1 VNAAFFMKSEMKHF
15 LPTTKQEIQNLGWK
29 QLDIIIITG
38 DAYIDH
44 PSFGAIL
51 IARVLEAKGYKVGI
65 ISQPDWKSES
75 DFMKLGTPRLFFGI
89 SSGNMDSMIN
99 HFTAQKKLR
108 STDAY
113 SPAGKAGLRP
123 NRATIIYSQ
132 KVRSLFKNTP
142 IVIGGIEAS
151 LRRIPHYDFWS
162 DKVRNSILFDS
173 RADLLVYG
181 MGERA
186 IIEIA
191 EELDNGKNISDLQDI
206 RGTVFSSKE
215 DLGEVKLQKFST
227 NNSKTE
233 FLKYNKIFFESF
245 NTKKISYPFAG
256 KYLVHNLP
264 AKPFS
269 TKELDD
275 VFNMPFTRKP
285 HPSYSGKK
293 ITAFEQIKD
302 SITSHRGCFGGCNFC
317 AIGAHQ
323 GKTIQSRS
331 QNSILQE
338 VRRLSNENQF
348 NGTISDIG
356 GPTANMYG
364 ASCKLN
370 IADTCKR
377 RSCLFPEICPSLEY
391 SAKNYKKILQKAGK
405 VSNVNHVF
413 ISSGIRFD
421 MALEDDEFIYQIADQ
436 HTKGLL
442 KLAPEHKSD
451 KVLTFM
457 NKPSFNKYQKF
468 GSIYGKMSRE
478 LGKKQYILPYIIVG
492 HPGAT
497 LHDTIELAVYLRKNN
512 IKLKQVQEFTPTP
525 MTISTLMYYT
535 GLVLNAKKIHIAK
548 GREIRLMKALIQWFE
563 PRNKKLVIEAL
574 TNAKRKDL
582 INFFLNG

>member
-1 VNAAFFMKSEMKHF
+1 MDHF
-15 LPTTKQEIQNLGWK
+15 LPTTKTEMQALGWK
-29 QLDIIIITG
+29 QLDIIIISG
-38 DAYIDH
+38 DAYVDH
-44 PSFGAIL
+44 PSFGPIL
-51 IARVLEAKGYKVGI
+51 IARVLESKGFKVGI
-65 ISQPDWKSES
+65 IAQPDWKSDT
-75 DFMKLGTPRLFFGI
+75 DFTRLGTPRLFFGI

-99 HFTAQKKLR
+99 HYTAQNKIR

-113 SPAGKAGLRP
+113 TPGGKAGLRP
-123 NRATIIYSQ
+123 NRATIVYSQ
-132 KVRSLFKNTP
+132 KIKSLFKETP

-186 IIEIA
+186 ILEIA
-191 EELDNGKNISDLQDI
+191 AELDRGKQVSELTKI
-206 RGTVFSSKE
+206 RGTGFSSKVN
-215 DLGEVKLQKFST
+215 LGEIEIKNYSNKMSKLD
-227 NNSKTE
+227 
-233 FLKYNKIFFESF
+233 FLKFNKIFFDNF
-245 NTKKISYPFAG
+245 NTKRLSYAFAG
-256 KYLVHNLP
+256 KYLIHNLP

-269 TKELDD
+269 TKEMDEI
-275 VFNMPFTRKP
+275 FNLPFQRKP
-285 HPSYSGKK
+285 HPCYKGKR

-302 SITSHRGCFGGCNFC
+302 SITSHRGCFGGCSFC

-338 VRRLSNENQF
+338 VRELALQPQF

-356 GPTANMYG
+356 GPSANMYG
-364 ASCKLN
+364 MSCKLD
-370 IADTCKR
+370 IAETCKR
-377 RSCLFPEICPSLEY
+377 RSCLYPEICPHLEM
-391 SAKNYKKILQKAGK
+391 SARNYKKLLQKASKIHG
-405 VSNVNHVF
+405 VNHVF

-421 MALEDDEFIYQIADQ
+421 LALDDDEFIFQVADL

-451 KVLTFM
+451 KVLNFM
-457 NKPSFNKYQKF
+457 NKPSFHKYQQF
-468 GSIYGKMSRE
+468 GSKYRKVTRE
-478 LGKKQYILPYIIVG
+478 LGKQQYILPYIIVG

-497 LHDTIELAVYLRKNN
+497 FNDTIELAVYLKKNN
-512 IKLKQVQEFTPTP
+512 IKLKQVQEFTATP

-535 GLVLNAKKIHIAK
+535 GLDLNSQQIHVPK
-548 GREIRLMKALIQWFE
+548 GREIRLMKALVQWYE
-563 PRNKKLVIEAL
+563 PANKKLVIEAL
-574 TNAKRKDL
+574 TKAERKDL